1 MNGSEL
7 EELKK
12 SARLT
17 AVQMKI
23 LGVLGSGPSYVAAIA
38 EAAQVSEE
46 TARRNL
52 IALKSLGYLTNWT
65 HTFHEGTLHNIAVSA
80 WRLLTDQERSQGRVD
95 PNRSRRSLKTLDN
108 KIRIRFSRTLELHQ
122 IMKEAAE
129 KDHATQKGAGMIS
142 TSPAE

>member
-17 AVQMKI
+17 AVQMRI

-52 IALKSLGYLTNWT
+52 MTMKTLGYVTNWT

-108 KIRIRFSRTLELHQ
+108 KIRFRFSRTLELHQ

-129 KDHATQKGAGMIS
+129 KDRPAQKSAGVIS
-142 TSPAE
+142 TSHAE